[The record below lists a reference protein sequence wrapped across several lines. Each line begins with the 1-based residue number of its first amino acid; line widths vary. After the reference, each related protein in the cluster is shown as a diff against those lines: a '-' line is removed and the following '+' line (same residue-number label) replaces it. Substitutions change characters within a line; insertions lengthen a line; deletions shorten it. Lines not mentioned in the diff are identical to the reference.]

1 MRLQSERFL
10 AQLVEP
16 GTPRYPAYTGKEACA
31 SVGSEMFCTDE
42 KDFSHYEV
50 LRGICMQCPLLK
62 DCFNWALHNEDFHM
76 TEKRYASCIG
86 SRESEAWLHNVEPTS
101 SST

>member
-10 AQLVEP
+10 VQLVEP
-16 GTPRYPAYTGKEACA
+16 GTPKYPAYTGKEACA

-62 DCFNWALHNEDFHM
+62 DCFNWALHNEDFHYWGGSSANDRKQIRHIYRI
-76 TEKRYASCIG
+76 ERKRSVA
-86 SRESEAWLHNVEPTS
+86 A
-101 SST
+101 

>member
-10 AQLVEP
+10 AQLVES
-16 GTPRYPAYTGKEACA
+16 GTPKYPAFTGKEACA

-50 LRGICMQCPLLK
+50 PRGICMQCPLLK
-62 DCFNWALHNEDFHM
+62 ECFNWALHNEDFHYWGASSAHDRK
-76 TEKRYASCIG
+76 EIRRLYRIERKRSVA
-86 SRESEAWLHNVEPTS
+86 A
-101 SST
+101 